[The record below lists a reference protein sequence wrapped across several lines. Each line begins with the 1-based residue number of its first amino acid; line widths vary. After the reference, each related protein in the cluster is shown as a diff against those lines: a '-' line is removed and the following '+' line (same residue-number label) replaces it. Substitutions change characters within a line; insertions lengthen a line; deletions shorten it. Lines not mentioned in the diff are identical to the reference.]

1 MFFQIPWNGFFSIS
15 DGTGPDPEPRHDF
28 LGVLIQIE
36 NRVLFHKSLKKIFL
50 AIFFLDKK
58 HKISCNVGAAMKQ
71 FFVVICYD
79 KTTNS
84 PLPQIY
90 KQSRS
95 GQKVEEMDY
104 DIDNDKTS
112 SQLFPYPNDKQ
123 EKDARISDKNTSENK
138 TENPNIFIGN
148 KKNPEIR
155 KKGNLQRKLRNL
167 KQIEFEKIPKA
178 IDGIAKLRSEKKIRS
193 QILMKN
199 PIENVAKKSAMLDN
213 SEGKITQIP
222 KSSVIESKTKVEL
235 SINGN
240 IDTVSWIKVTKP
252 PNNITLIDV
261 TKLLE
266 KQPKMYG
273 LSNEMMYNYRVKI
286 TDEEGQIGFEDIDEP
301 NSILPLF
308 GDKIVLQCWSQ

>member
-1 MFFQIPWNGFFSIS
+1 
-15 DGTGPDPEPRHDF
+15 
-28 LGVLIQIE
+28 
-36 NRVLFHKSLKKIFL
+36 
-50 AIFFLDKK
+50 
-58 HKISCNVGAAMKQ
+58 
-71 FFVVICYD
+71 
-79 KTTNS
+79 
-84 PLPQIY
+84 
-90 KQSRS
+90 
-95 GQKVEEMDY
+95 
-104 DIDNDKTS
+104 
-112 SQLFPYPNDKQ
+112 
-123 EKDARISDKNTSENK
+123 
-138 TENPNIFIGN
+138 
-148 KKNPEIR
+148 
-155 KKGNLQRKLRNL
+155 
-167 KQIEFEKIPKA
+167 
-178 IDGIAKLRSEKKIRS
+178 
-193 QILMKN
+193 MKN
-199 PIENVAKKSAMLDN
+199 PIENVAKKSAMDN

>member
-1 MFFQIPWNGFFSIS
+1 M
-15 DGTGPDPEPRHDF
+15 
-28 LGVLIQIE
+28 
-36 NRVLFHKSLKKIFL
+36 
-50 AIFFLDKK
+50 

-71 FFVVICYD
+71 FFVVICCD
-79 KTTNS
+79 KKNNS

-95 GQKVEEMDY
+95 GQKFEGMDY
-104 DIDNDKTS
+104 DVDNDKTS
-112 SQLFPYPNDKQ
+112 SQLSPYPTDKQ
-123 EKDARISDKNTSENK
+123 EKDAIRDKNTSEN
-138 TENPNIFIGN
+138 
-148 KKNPEIR
+148 NPEIG
-155 KKGNLQRKLRNL
+155 KKGNLQRKFSNL
-167 KQIEFEKIPKA
+167 KQIEFEKIPFA
-178 IDGIAKLRSEKKIRS
+178 IDGITKLRSEKKIRS
-193 QILMKN
+193 QIVIKN
-199 PIENVAKKSAMLDN
+199 PIENVAKKFAAMDN
-213 SEGKITQIP
+213 SKEKITQIT
-222 KSSVIESKTKVEL
+222 KTKVEL

-240 IDTVSWIKVTKP
+240 TDTVSWIKVTKP

>member
-1 MFFQIPWNGFFSIS
+1 M
-15 DGTGPDPEPRHDF
+15 
-28 LGVLIQIE
+28 
-36 NRVLFHKSLKKIFL
+36 
-50 AIFFLDKK
+50 

-79 KTTNS
+79 KTNNS

-95 GQKVEEMDY
+95 GQKFEGMDY
-104 DIDNDKTS
+104 DVDNDKTS
-112 SQLFPYPNDKQ
+112 SQLSPYPTDKQ
-123 EKDARISDKNTSENK
+123 EKDAIRDKNTSENK
-138 TENPNIFIGN
+138 TENPNIFKDN

-155 KKGNLQRKLRNL
+155 KKGNLQRKLNNL
-167 KQIEFEKIPKA
+167 KQIEFEKIPMA
-178 IDGIAKLRSEKKIRS
+178 LDGIAKLRSEKKIRS
-193 QILMKN
+193 QIVIKN
-199 PIENVAKKSAMLDN
+199 PIENVAKKFAEMDN
-213 SEGKITQIP
+213 SEEKITQIT
-222 KSSVIESKTKVEL
+222 KSSLIESKTKVEL

-240 IDTVSWIKVTKP
+240 TDTVSWIKVTKP

>member
-1 MFFQIPWNGFFSIS
+1 
-15 DGTGPDPEPRHDF
+15 
-28 LGVLIQIE
+28 
-36 NRVLFHKSLKKIFL
+36 
-50 AIFFLDKK
+50 
-58 HKISCNVGAAMKQ
+58 
-71 FFVVICYD
+71 
-79 KTTNS
+79 
-84 PLPQIY
+84 
-90 KQSRS
+90 
-95 GQKVEEMDY
+95 
-104 DIDNDKTS
+104 
-112 SQLFPYPNDKQ
+112 
-123 EKDARISDKNTSENK
+123 
-138 TENPNIFIGN
+138 
-148 KKNPEIR
+148 
-155 KKGNLQRKLRNL
+155 
-167 KQIEFEKIPKA
+167 
-178 IDGIAKLRSEKKIRS
+178 
-193 QILMKN
+193 MKN
-199 PIENVAKKSAMLDN
+199 PIENVAKKSAMDN

-308 GDKIVLQCWSQ
+308 GDKIELQCWSI